1 VLLGRPILWGL
12 AVNGQQG
19 VARVLELLSAE
30 LELAMAL
37 VGSPSLAALGPAQVR
52 TPA

>member
-12 AVNGQQG
+12 AVSGQQG
-19 VARVLELLSAE
+19 VARVLELLNAE

-37 VGSPSLAALGPAQVR
+37 VGGPSVATLGPELVR
-52 TPA
+52 LPV